1 MKVSI
6 PVYVVGLV
14 VALVYGLLQ
23 QWFPDLPLTQDQVQ
37 WIFVTILALLGVD
50 VVNALKVQGFIK

>member
-1 MKVSI
+1 MKLSV
-6 PVYVVGLV
+6 PVYFVGLV

-37 WIFVTILALLGVD
+37 WIFVIILGSLGVD
-50 VVNALKVQGFIK
+50 VTQALRAKGLLG

>member
-1 MKVSI
+1 MKLSV

-14 VALVYGLLQ
+14 VPLVYGLLQ

-37 WIFVTILALLGVD
+37 WIFVTILGLLGVD
-50 VVNALKVQGFIK
+50 VTQALKTKGLLG